1 MEARAMVKI
10 VVVGSFVMDFIFE
23 TPRRPLKGESIIG
36 RSFHMA
42 PGGKGAN
49 QAMQAALLGAQVH
62 MVGRVGADIFGD
74 QILASLSG
82 AGVNVDYVK
91 RDPSGTGCSGIVL
104 DESGDNS
111 IVMVPCANMVCHPD
125 DVTAAEEAIKQ
136 ADMLLLQLE
145 IPMKVNERAV
155 KIARKHNVP
164 VIMDPAP
171 ACALEDFYYKNVKL
185 MKPNETEAQILSGI
199 DVTDAASAEEAAREI
214 AERGVET
221 VIVTLGGGGVLLLDK
236 GKAVHFPTVKV
247 EVVDTTAAGD
257 SFTGGLAVFIA
268 EGKPIEEAV
277 RLANYLAALSTT
289 RLGAQ
294 PSLPNRAAFEK
305 FLTRIRH

>member
-1 MEARAMVKI
+1 MVKI
-10 VVVGSFVMDFIFE
+10 VVVGSFVMDFIFK
-23 TPRRPLKGESIIG
+23 TPRRPLKGESVIG
-36 RSFHMA
+36 KSFNMA

-62 MVGRVGADIFGD
+62 MVGRVGADVFGD
-74 QILASLSG
+74 QILESLSG

-91 RDPSGTGCSGIVL
+91 RDPAGTGCSAIVL
-104 DESGDNS
+104 DEDGDNS
-111 IVMVPCANMVCHPD
+111 IVMVPCSNMVCRPE
-125 DVTAAEEAIKQ
+125 DVVAAEEVIKQ

-145 IPMKVNERAV
+145 IPMKVNEKAV

-171 ACALEDFYYKNVKL
+171 ACALEDFYYKNVQI
-185 MKPNETEAQILSGI
+185 MKPNETEAQILSGMN
-199 DVTDAASAEEAAREI
+199 VTDAASAEEAAREI
-214 AERGVET
+214 SSRGVET
-221 VIVTLGGGGVLLLDK
+221 VIVTLGSAGVLLLDK
-236 GKAVHFPTVKV
+236 DKAVHVPTAKV
-247 EVVDTTAAGD
+247 DVVDTTAAGD

-277 RLANYLAALSTT
+277 RLANCVAALSTT

-294 PSLPNRAAFEK
+294 PSLPNRDAVEAFISKCENG
-305 FLTRIRH
+305 R

>member
-1 MEARAMVKI
+1 MVRI

-36 RSFHMA
+36 KSFSMA

-62 MVGRVGADIFGD
+62 MVGRVGDDVFGD
-74 QILASLSG
+74 QILSSLSG
-82 AGVNVDYVK
+82 AGVNVDHVK
-91 RDPSGTGCSGIVL
+91 RDPGGTGCSGIVL
-104 DESGDNS
+104 DDSGDNS
-111 IVMVPCANMVCHPD
+111 IVMVPRANMLCSPD
-125 DVTAAEEAIKQ
+125 DVDAASEAIKN
-136 ADMLLLQLE
+136 ADLLLLQLE

-155 KIARKHNVP
+155 KLAVKHGVP

-171 ACALEDFYYKNVKL
+171 ACALEEFYYRNVKI

-199 DVTDAASAEEAAREI
+199 DVKDVGSAEAAAREI
-214 AERGVET
+214 AARGLET
-221 VIVTLGGGGVLLLDK
+221 VIITLGGGGVLLLD
-236 GKAVHFPTVKV
+236 GNNASHFPTVKV
-247 EVVDTTAAGD
+247 DVKDTTAAGD
-257 SFTGGLAVFIA
+257 SFTGGLAVFLA
-268 EGKPIEEAV
+268 EGKPVSEAV

-294 PSLPNRAAFEK
+294 PSLPSRAAFEE
-305 FLTRIRH
+305 FLKLHSAG